1 MQKEKEYAYLIDY
14 KYSSVTSDEKLIQ
27 RYKKQLE
34 LYAYA
39 VEKVLKKKVVKK
51 NPETK
56 YTSEKPRKKNYTT
69 AVICLLITIAI
80 LLATYSILG
89 FELTLA
95 VGALLA
101 VLWFFVFLLSRIK
114 SRKKRRKIVQGIR
127 WTYWYTH
134 RSHSRTWT
142 SQKCIKSCFP

>member
-1 MQKEKEYAYLIDY
+1 MEKKENNNKPKTKAKI
-14 KYSSVTSDEKLIQ
+14 K
-27 RYKKQLE
+27 
-34 LYAYA
+34 
-39 VEKVLKKKVVKK
+39 LKKKVVKK

-89 FELTLA
+89 IELTLA

-101 VLWFFVFLLSRIK
+101 VLSLIH
-114 SRKKRRKIVQGIR
+114 I
-127 WTYWYTH
+127 
-134 RSHSRTWT
+134 
-142 SQKCIKSCFP
+142 